1 MIIKDIKVT
10 LFSIRNLKNFMKV
23 TTKNIR
29 RKNMKINAKYKISSN
44 EFLSLL
50 NKKEFSSIE
59 LLLKTI
65 MEIICK
71 DEISCIKDEIIE
83 QAKKSNQI
91 EIQIKTIK
99 EISKEN
105 FLIEDIVKYIIVSY
119 IINENLNLE
128 NVYKHMGYLEKNILD
143 EIDICVS
150 LLTDNLMAKD
160 EMLFILIKFK

>member
-1 MIIKDIKVT
+1 
-10 LFSIRNLKNFMKV
+10 
-23 TTKNIR
+23 
-29 RKNMKINAKYKISSN
+29 MKINAKYKISSN

-83 QAKKSNQI
+83 QAKKFDEI

-99 EISKEN
+99 EIFKGN
-105 FLIEDIVKYIIVSY
+105 FSIESNVKYIAIFY
-119 IINENLNLE
+119 IMNENFDLE
-128 NVYKHMGYLEKNILD
+128 NVYNHIDYLENNMKN
-143 EIDICVS
+143 EIDVCFS
-150 LLTDNLMAKD
+150 CSTNNLIPK
-160 EMLFILIKFK
+160 EEVLVILIKFK